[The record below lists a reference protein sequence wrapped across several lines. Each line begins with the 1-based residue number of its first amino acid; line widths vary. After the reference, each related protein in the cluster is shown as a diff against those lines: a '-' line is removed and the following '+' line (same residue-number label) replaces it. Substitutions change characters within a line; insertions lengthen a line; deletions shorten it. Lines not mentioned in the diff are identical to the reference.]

1 MLVLVIGLPGS
12 GKSYFASEFARLLN
26 AVYINSDIERNK
38 MLAVKTYTEK
48 EKLAIYDL
56 MLKKMS
62 GQVKENNNVVLD
74 ATFYKA
80 AIRNKFISEAQGKV
94 PLYFIQVIA
103 NEALIKQRLKKQ
115 RQDSDADVEIYKKIQ
130 QQWEP
135 LSEVHLTLE
144 SKEDNIREM
153 LQKASDYMHI
163 KNDKRT
169 N

>member
-12 GKSYFASEFARLLN
+12 GKSYFASELARLLN
-26 AVYINSDIERNK
+26 AAYINSDIERNK
-38 MLAVKTYTEK
+38 MLAEKTYTEK
-48 EKLAIYDL
+48 EKLAVYDL

-74 ATFYKA
+74 ATFYKT
-80 AIRNKFISEAQGKV
+80 AIRNKFISEARGKV
-94 PLYFIQVIA
+94 ALYFIEVIA
-103 NEALIKQRLKKQ
+103 SEALTRQRLKKQ
-115 RQDSDADVEIYKKIQ
+115 RPDSDADVEIYKKIQ

-144 SKEDNIREM
+144 SKEDNIGEM
-153 LQKASDYMHI
+153 LQKASDYLHI
-163 KNDKRT
+163 KDDKRA